1 MKILLDDYMRKH
13 NLTERQLSLITGVPQ
28 STINGIRNGAMP
40 RADTIERLAAGL
52 NLMINDLVDSPYLKK

>member
-1 MKILLDDYMRKH
+1 MKILLDNYMREKS
-13 NLTERQLSLITGVPQ
+13 LTERQVSIMTRVPQ

>member
-1 MKILLDDYMRKH
+1 MKILLDDYMREKR
-13 NLTERQLSLITGVPQ
+13 LTERQVSIKTGVPQ

-52 NLMINDLVDSPYLKK
+52 SLMINDLVDSPYLKK